1 MIVNEFRRRC
11 EMSVYETVGRN
22 QKQALLALHHGG
34 EAVLDVVKPFMS
46 RTEWFW
52 KMMRELPYAD
62 HLPTARE
69 SVEQWFG
76 FFDGTLKEG
85 REFAFHLVDML
96 PAHRATHAAVKSTTK
111 AA

>member
-1 MIVNEFRRRC
+1 
-11 EMSVYETVGRN
+11 MSVYETVGRN

-34 EAVLDVVKPFMS
+34 EAILDVAKPFMS

-52 KMMRELPYAD
+52 NMLREVPYVG
-62 HLPTARE
+62 HFPTARE

-76 FFDGTLKEG
+76 FFDDTLKEG
-85 REFAFHLVDML
+85 REFAFHVVDML
-96 PAHRATHAAVKSTTK
+96 PAHKATPPVVKSTAK